1 MRYHDQAGIIPRMQ
15 GCFRIHISINVIHNI
30 NKRRNGNRNYM
41 IISTDIEKAF
51 DKNLTSISDAN
62 SH

>member
-41 IISTDIEKAF
+41 IISADIEKAF